1 METACK
7 ETSNTLKIIFKWQ
20 EGKPNNQTLADRNR
34 DNMHSSAEVSS
45 NFMQILSLSGLEL
58 GVNSIH
64 LAARDIQLLFLEL
77 WNLSM

>member
-1 METACK
+1 M
-7 ETSNTLKIIFKWQ
+7 
-20 EGKPNNQTLADRNR
+20 LADRNTV
-34 DNMHSSAEVSS
+34 NMHSSAEVSS

-77 WNLSM
+77 